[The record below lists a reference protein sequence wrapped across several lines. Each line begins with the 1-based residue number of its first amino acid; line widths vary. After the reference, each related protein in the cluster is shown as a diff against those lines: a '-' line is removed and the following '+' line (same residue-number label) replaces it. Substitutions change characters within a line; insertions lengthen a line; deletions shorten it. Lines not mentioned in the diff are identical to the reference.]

1 MNDAQSLVIQEQ
13 AYRINARAEV
23 RDVRMLSAQIELN
36 EMPSPGGALTYDLD
50 SEPEV
55 QYTVGD
61 DFFVVRINYRLVISD
76 VQQVAGG
83 PSENDQGEDSKSHIA
98 EIVFSLAGLF
108 ALVMR
113 EGDPTPADE
122 ELEAYSLTTGHL
134 LLYPYAREYIYDST
148 GRLGLPALSV
158 GMLKLPVKLPVKH
171 G

>member
-36 EMPSPGGALTYDLD
+36 EMPSPGGSLTYDLD

-55 QYTVGD
+55 QYSAGD
-61 DFFVVRINYRLVISD
+61 DFFVVRVNYRLVIRD
-76 VQQVAGG
+76 VEKCDNES
-83 PSENDQGEDSKSHIA
+83 SEKDSSADPENRIA

-108 ALVMR
+108 ALSMR
-113 EGDPTPADE
+113 EGDPLPADE
-122 ELEAYSLTTGHL
+122 ELEAYSLTTGQL
-134 LLYPYAREYIYDST
+134 LLFPYAREYIYDST

-158 GMLKLPVKLPVKH
+158 AMLKLTVMRA
-171 G
+171 